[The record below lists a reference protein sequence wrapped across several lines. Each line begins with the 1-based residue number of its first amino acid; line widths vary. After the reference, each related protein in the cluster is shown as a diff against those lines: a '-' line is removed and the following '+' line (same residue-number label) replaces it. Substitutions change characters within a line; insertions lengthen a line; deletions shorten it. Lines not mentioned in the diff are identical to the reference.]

1 MADALDSGSSGDSP
15 MRVQIPP
22 SAPKVFYFME
32 NLIFNAKII
41 EKGKEEGKN
50 FVVLDNTLF
59 YPDGKGGQ
67 IGDRGKIDSK
77 EVFYVKEKDGK
88 IFHFLN
94 EIPENDEVSCEINK
108 ERRIEISREHTAQ
121 HLLSR
126 VLLNLYN
133 LETLSFHMGEEYS
146 TIDTP
151 YFDLKDEDF
160 ENIEIEV
167 MKIIEEGRPVKKYF
181 VDENELKN
189 LELRKE
195 EDIKG
200 KIRIVEIENFDK
212 TMCGGTHV
220 DNTKDILIFK
230 LIKSEKI
237 KVDMLRIYFKSGF
250 RAYKDYFKKDII
262 LKKISKEN
270 NVGIEEIEFFI
281 KKLKEESEDNYKKYK
296 EAKEEFIKLYLK
308 LKISKRVLEEIDFL
322 NQEDFINIGKELIKS
337 GVNFVFLYN
346 KESGVIFIKE
356 FQNLNYETILSKLKE
371 NFNIKGGGK
380 DFISIKLNDKG
391 KEIEKFLWQMIE

>member
-1 MADALDSGSSGDSP
+1 
-15 MRVQIPP
+15 
-22 SAPKVFYFME
+22 ME

-88 IFHFLN
+88 IFHFLK
-94 EIPENDEVSCEINK
+94 EIPENDEVLCEINK

-160 ENIEIEV
+160 EKIEMEV

-230 LIKSEKI
+230 LIKIEKI

-250 RAYKDYFKKDII
+250 RAYSDYFKKDII

-308 LKISKRVLEEIDFL
+308 LKISKRVLEEIEFL

-337 GVNFVFLYN
+337 GANFVFLYN
-346 KESGVIFIKE
+346 KESGIIFINE

-380 DFISIKLNDKG
+380 DFISIKINDKG